1 MTYETPTKR
10 ILSNVQLE
18 DFQHSQTHTDIV
30 TFIEQ
35 LNDAVINVKL
45 TEDIEVTVR
54 LLRVVS

>member
-10 ILSNVQLE
+10 ILSNVQLD
-18 DFQHSQTHTDIV
+18 DFQRSRTHTDIV